1 MQKWE
6 YLHMET
12 AESSVYIIDGERMEE
27 WTDLPLFQVLN
38 RLGDDGWE
46 LVSIAFEQAI
56 LLPAHLIFKRPN

>member
-6 YLHMET
+6 YLHLET
-12 AESSVYIIDGERMEE
+12 AESSIYIIDGDRMEE

-38 RLGDDGWE
+38 SLGDEGWE

-56 LLPAHLIFKRPN
+56 LLPAHLIFKRPR